1 MSICATAACRASA
14 PIALAHPAARNARA
28 RGRLAVVVTAAA
40 RPPATVARPPAAAL
54 ALTEA
59 DKPCLALQP
68 YDPLW
73 QGIAAANPDLAP
85 LLESVG
91 SLQVNILPK
100 ATGRAEPPRWALS
113 RPPAYDGTGAWSASA
128 VYVDLEARVDPA
140 LEGMPLAQVEGM
152 VRREHAA
159 TVAAIKAATA
169 AIAAEPACTAAQL
182 RGLLCCHGA
191 ALARVAPGGASA
203 LLVADPWLPLLMDCS
218 ARAAAALLRAGRCR
232 AALAA
237 ATATLQLASHLS
249 FGTCDTALP
258 CAAAIRAAQGIV
270 RAAAEAGTPV
280 TPTDAVQLLEAA
292 ARADPCLR
300 LGKWYGHAF
309 GDTVERHIADGWGSA
324 ELALRYLAAWCA
336 LVAAGTLQYTATRHE
351 ALVEAVMKEGKSDRP
366 LSAGQRRHLLATERT
381 LPAECT
387 STVNT
392 WLAGLPAEVERR
404 CGTSAAA

>member
-14 PIALAHPAARNARA
+14 PI
-28 RGRLAVVVTAAA
+28 
-40 RPPATVARPPAAAL
+40 
-54 ALTEA
+54 EA

-85 LLESVG
+85 LLESMG

-113 RPPAYDGTGAWSASA
+113 RPPAFDGTGAWSASA

-140 LEGMPLAQVEGM
+140 LEGMPLAQVE
-152 VRREHAA
+152 
-159 TVAAIKAATA
+159 
-169 AIAAEPACTAAQL
+169 
-182 RGLLCCHGA
+182 
-191 ALARVAPGGASA
+191 
-203 LLVADPWLPLLMDCS
+203 DCS

-237 ATATLQLASHLS
+237 ATATLQLAPHLS

-404 CGTSAAA
+404 CGASAVA